1 MKPTCAW
8 GALLGAFWVVLCGQV
23 AAEEGGFFT
32 RLYGDQRAR
41 NVGDTLHLV
50 IVENSSA
57 NMKTNQTTQQK
68 TASNVGPG
76 VGKLSFL
83 PTVGFSGNTSSSAAG
98 TSSRGGAVSA
108 RMTVQI
114 VEITDGGNLVVEG
127 RRTVNVNQDKEVI
140 TIRGEVRPKDVRPD
154 NSVYSYDLANVQID
168 FAGSSPRKPEH
179 KVGIITRLINLFF

>member
-1 MKPTCAW
+1 MTQARGAW
-8 GALLGAFWVVLCGQV
+8 AMLGALVILLAGQ
-23 AAEEGGFFT
+23 ALAQEGGFFT
-32 RLYGDQRAR
+32 SLYGDRRAR
-41 NVGDTLHLV
+41 GLGDTLHLV

-83 PTVGFSGNTSSSAAG
+83 PTVGFSGSTSSSAAG
-98 TSSRGGAVSA
+98 TSSRGGTVSA

-127 RRTVNVNQDKEVI
+127 RRSVNVNQDREVI

-154 NSVYSYDLANVQID
+154 NSVYSYDLANVEIG
-168 FAGSSPRKPEH
+168 FAGSSPRKPDH

>member
-1 MKPTCAW
+1 M
-8 GALLGAFWVVLCGQV
+8 GALLAVLCGL
-23 AAEEGGFFT
+23 AAADDGGFFVS
-32 RLYGDQRAR
+32 LYGDRRAR
-41 NVGDTLHLV
+41 NVGDTLHLL
-50 IVENSSA
+50 IVENTSA

-83 PTVGFSGNTSSSAAG
+83 PMLGFSGSTSSSASG
-98 TSSRGGAVSA
+98 TSSRGGTVTA

-114 VEITDGGNLVVEG
+114 VQVTDEGNLVVEG

-154 NSVYSYDLANVQID
+154 NTVYSYDLANVQID
-168 FAGSSPRKPEH
+168 FVGSNPRKPEH

>member
-1 MKPTCAW
+1 MRTVPWSGPMAV
-8 GALLGAFWVVLCGQV
+8 ALALSLYTQALAQEAGL
-23 AAEEGGFFT
+23 FT
-32 RLYGDQRAR
+32 SLYGDRRAR
-41 NVGDTLHLV
+41 GLGDTLHLIV
-50 IVENSSA
+50 VENSSA

-83 PTVGFSGNTSSSAAG
+83 PTMGFAGNTFSSAAG
-98 TSSRGGAVSA
+98 TSSRGGTVNA

-154 NSVYSYDLANVQID
+154 NSVYSYDLANVQIG
-168 FAGSSPRKPEH
+168 FAGSSPRKPDH